1 MSTAP
6 KLILANNKAIK
17 AALID
22 ISGTLH
28 IGDEAIP
35 GAINACRKLF
45 QYNNRQLKVVF
56 LTNTSKVS
64 SETLLH
70 QLRDMGFGESCIP
83 DRDVIVTSVN
93 ATRQYLVTN
102 GLRPYCL
109 VEDDLVEKDFQ
120 GVEMNDPNCVL
131 VGLAPSK
138 FSYDKLNGAFRLLSK
153 LKEEKEA
160 AHLLEHADCGDKPS
174 LIAIHRAKY
183 YRDSD
188 HQLSLGPGGFITL
201 LEQTAGVTAH
211 VVGKPSHAFYH
222 AAVSSLGVDPANVV
236 MVGDD
241 VVGDIKGALE
251 AGLGGAILV
260 QTGKYVDG
268 DELGNKTDGVLPTLT
283 LRSIVEAVD
292 CICSSDEKET
302 TTAT

>member
-1 MSTAP
+1 MSKAP

-35 GAINACRKLF
+35 GALDACRKLF
-45 QYNNRQLKVVF
+45 QYNHQLKVVF

-70 QLRDMGFGESCIP
+70 QLRDMGFDESCIP
-83 DRDVIVTSVN
+83 DRDAILTSVN

-102 GLRPYCL
+102 ELRPYCL

-120 GVEMNDPNCVL
+120 GVEMNDPNSVL

-160 AHLLEHADCGDKPS
+160 AHLLEHADGGDKPS
-174 LIAIHRAKY
+174 LIAIHRAKH

-211 VVGKPSHAFYH
+211 VVGKPSRAFYH

-241 VVGDIKGALE
+241 VVGDIKGSLE

-260 QTGKYVDG
+260 QTGKYTDG

-292 CICSSDEKET
+292 CICFCVEKGT
-302 TTAT
+302 TSTT

>member
-1 MSTAP
+1 MSKAP
-6 KLILANNKAIK
+6 RLILSNNKPIK
-17 AALID
+17 GVLVD

-28 IGDEAIP
+28 IGDQAIP
-35 GAINACRKLF
+35 GAIDACRKLF
-45 QYNNRQLKVVF
+45 QYNKNQHNLEVLF

-70 QLRDMGFGESCIP
+70 QLREMGFDESCIP
-83 DRDVIVTSVN
+83 NRDVIVTSIN
-93 ATRQYLVTN
+93 ATRQYLLTN

-120 GVEMNDPNCVL
+120 GVEMDDPNCVL

-138 FSYDKLNGAFRLLSK
+138 FCYDKLNVAFRLLSK
-153 LKEEKEA
+153 LKEQKEA
-160 AHLLEHADCGDKPS
+160 TLLDDDATGEDKPS

-201 LEQTAGVTAH
+201 LEQTAGVPAH
-211 VVGKPSHAFYH
+211 VIGKPSHLFYH
-222 AAVSSLGVDPANVV
+222 AALSSLGLDPANVV

-241 VVGDIKGALE
+241 VVGDVNGALG

-260 QTGKYVDG
+260 QTGKYIKG
-268 DELGNKTDGVLPTLT
+268 DELGNKTDGIKPTLT
-283 LRSIVEAVD
+283 LPSFADAVD
-292 CICSSDEKET
+292 CICSSVDR
-302 TTAT
+302 

>member
-1 MSTAP
+1 
-6 KLILANNKAIK
+6 
-17 AALID
+17 
-22 ISGTLH
+22 
-28 IGDEAIP
+28 
-35 GAINACRKLF
+35 
-45 QYNNRQLKVVF
+45 
-56 LTNTSKVS
+56 
-64 SETLLH
+64 
-70 QLRDMGFGESCIP
+70 MGFDESCIP
-83 DRDVIVTSVN
+83 GRDVIVTSIN
-93 ATRQYLVTN
+93 ATRQYLISN
-102 GLRPYCL
+102 GLRPHCL
-109 VEDDLVEKDFQ
+109 VEDDLIEKDFK
-120 GVEMNDPNCVL
+120 GVAMNDPNCVL

-138 FSYDKLNGAFRLLSK
+138 FCYDKLNGAFRLLSK

-160 AHLLEHADCGDKPS
+160 AQLLEHADDCGDKPS

-211 VVGKPSHAFYH
+211 VVGKPSRVFYH
-222 AAVSSLGVDPANVV
+222 AAVSSLRVDPANVV

-260 QTGKYVDG
+260 QTGKYGIG

-283 LRSIVEAVD
+283 LPSIVEAVD
-292 CICSSDEKET
+292 CICSSVYR
-302 TTAT
+302 